1 MTATIETATVAPV
14 PAGGRTRRT
23 RPTDTRVPGQKRA
36 VAALLAPFAAL
47 CLGVFVI
54 PAAYA
59 IYLSFFSTSHTGLG
73 FGNGR
78 TVFVGFRN
86 FLVVLT
92 DPSFLRSIGVTFA
105 YVVLYIPLLVV
116 GSLLLALLFDSGL
129 ARARQFA
136 QTALYLPHAVPGIIA
151 SIIWLYLYTP
161 GISPVLAGLA
171 GMNIQIE
178 LLGQT
183 LLIPSMVNIALW
195 GGLGYNMVIFYAA
208 LQAVP
213 RELMEAAAVDGAG
226 PVRTALQVK
235 VPLVRAS
242 VVTVSM
248 FTLVGSLQLFTEPM
262 LLMDATPLIGA
273 RFTPNMYIYDAAF
286 NRSNYGLA
294 SAASV
299 LLLVVCCLLSYAV
312 ARYSSRG
319 AKS

>member
-1 MTATIETATVAPV
+1 MTATLESPAVTPV
-14 PAGGRTRRT
+14 PAKRGS
-23 RPTDTRVPGQKRA
+23 RPTETRVPGQRSAIA
-36 VAALLAPFAAL
+36 VLLAPFAAL

-59 IYLSFFSTSHTGLG
+59 IYLSVFSTLHSGLG

-78 TVFVGFRN
+78 TVFVGFHN
-86 FLVVLT
+86 FIVVLT
-92 DPSFLRSIGVTFA
+92 DPSFLRSIGVTLA
-105 YVVLYIPLLVV
+105 YIVLFIPLLVV

-129 ARARQFA
+129 VRARQFA
-136 QTALYLPHAVPGIIA
+136 QTVLYLPHAVPGIIA
-151 SIIWLYLYTP
+151 TIIWLYLYTP

-171 GMNIQIE
+171 GLDIRID

-183 LLIPSMVNIALW
+183 LFIPSMVNIALW

-208 LQAVP
+208 LRAVP
-213 RELMEAAAVDGAG
+213 RDVLEAAAVDGAG
-226 PVRTALQVK
+226 AVRTALRVK

-262 LLMDATPLIGA
+262 LLREATPLIGA

-299 LLLVVCCLLSYAV
+299 LLLVLCCLLSYAV